1 VSAAAF
7 FDAARSLKR
16 ELTGNAAVGLT
27 QSDVDGFNE
36 IINGWSIAVPDDY
49 FPLLAQIESG
59 GRPYVKAASTSAS
72 GLYQFVKATWI
83 GLGGSWGANPAL
95 AFGGLKPS
103 TDEQLARAKAF
114 TAKNAAFLRAQGV
127 PINSASLYAAHF
139 LGPGTAARVI
149 AADVNARADQL
160 AGDAATSANPSILSG
175 KSVGQ
180 FLSWLHDKTGEWAR

>member
-7 FDAARSLKR
+7 FDAARALKR

-59 GRPYVKAASTSAS
+59 GRPYVKAPSTSAS

-160 AGDAATSANPSILSG
+160 AGGAATSANPSILSG

>member
-59 GRPYVKAASTSAS
+59 GRPYVKAPSTSAS

-114 TAKNAAFLRAQGV
+114 TAKNATYLRAQGV

-139 LGPGTAARVI
+139 LGPSTAARVI

-160 AGDAATSANPSILSG
+160 AGEAATSANPSILSG